1 MTDLVHPMP
10 ETHAPRPSQEVS
22 PRPVV
27 TPLPRRLAALAVL
40 LAVVSGLFWVGHA
53 AWSAVKD
60 AFVAPL
66 ELSPD
71 SAPIMQ
77 NKLRLTEL
85 QLERARALAEAETV
99 AADLSDA
106 DAEKVGLINLQRTVS
121 GGREWTPRVQ
131 SLEALTGR
139 AELENVSRRE
149 SVIARMIGKQQR
161 FLELSRTNLA
171 AGLITRAEHER
182 EEQKLDELTLTLLEA
197 SRARI
202 DSELELRKL
211 RLGQRSLAGVQGV
224 PLMPELVSREDLQ
237 TRVELQLLHVEARKR
252 SREAERRALLF
263 RVEKLDEVVEQL
275 QRMPL
280 YQATETPLDV
290 AFVPY
295 TQLQSVHAGA
305 EVLKCTL
312 IIFNC
317 RVVGR
322 VSALVPGEVVM
333 PDPWGTSER
342 GQYALLELS
351 DRRALQ
357 ARTLR
362 VRRGWETP

>member
-10 ETHAPRPSQEVS
+10 EPQAPRA
-22 PRPVV
+22 PRDARPQAVV

-40 LAVVSGLFWVGHA
+40 VAVLGGFFWLGHA
-53 AWSAVKD
+53 AWSAVQD

-85 QLERARALAEAETV
+85 QLERARALAEAEAA
-99 AADLSDA
+99 AADLTDA
-106 DAEKVGLINLQRTVS
+106 DAEKAGLVSLQRTVS
-121 GGREWTPRVQ
+121 SGREWTPRLQ
-131 SLEALTGR
+131 TLEAATGR

-149 SVIARMIGKQQR
+149 GVIARMIGKQQR
-161 FLELSRTNLA
+161 FLELSRKNLA

-197 SRARI
+197 SRTRI
-202 DSELELRKL
+202 DSELEVRKL
-211 RLGQRSLAGVQGV
+211 RLSQRSLAGVQGV
-224 PLMPELVSREDLQ
+224 PLMPETVSREDLQ

-263 RVEKLDEVVEQL
+263 RVEKIDEVVEQL
-275 QRMPL
+275 QRLPL

-295 TQLQSVHAGA
+295 TQLQAVHVGA
-305 EVLKCTL
+305 QVLKCTL

-342 GQYALLELS
+342 GQYALLELG
-351 DRRALQ
+351 DRQALQ

-362 VRRGWETP
+362 VRRGWAP